1 MNPMHAPGSSI
12 LSLAYFL
19 FIFIYHLTSQTQNFK
34 ATASEGKTAWKLSF
48 WAMRMV
54 CN

>member
-19 FIFIYHLTSQTQNFK
+19 FIFFYHLTSQTQNFK
-34 ATASEGKTAWKLSF
+34 ATASQGNNCLETVILAHAHGL
-48 WAMRMV
+48 
-54 CN
+54 

>member
-19 FIFIYHLTSQTQNFK
+19 FIIYHLTSQKQNFK
-34 ATASEGKTAWKLSF
+34 ATASQGNNCLEIVILGHAHGL
-48 WAMRMV
+48 
-54 CN
+54 

>member
-34 ATASEGKTAWKLSF
+34 ATAGQGSNCLEIVILAHAHGL
-48 WAMRMV
+48 
-54 CN
+54 